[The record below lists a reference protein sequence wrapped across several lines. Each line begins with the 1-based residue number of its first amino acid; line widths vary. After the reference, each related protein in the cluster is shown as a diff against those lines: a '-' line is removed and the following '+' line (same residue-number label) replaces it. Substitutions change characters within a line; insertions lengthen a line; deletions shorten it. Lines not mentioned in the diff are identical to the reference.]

1 MRDIPVERITNVVGD
16 LLYGTIFTN
25 YFAGPRQS
33 PEAQAQD
40 ILDIVFGGILT
51 DSERQRR
58 RLAPGAGPVRTHPG
72 Q

>member
-1 MRDIPVERITNVVGD
+1 MGD

-40 ILDIVFGGILT
+40 ILDVVFGGLLS

-58 RLAPGAGPVRTHPG
+58 SEAASDHAG